1 MLNENTASV
10 LLSKMFIDHVRRF
23 TVEEEQESQS
33 TINYKFALVSDAYNL
48 LGVHDF
54 KYMKD
59 KLTNYTEERTDY
71 YNLSSFFDV
80 KAPNRRKKNELIK
93 LGSFYAH
100 PILQEGPRP
109 SRVVMD
115 YKTME
120 MKREKRED
128 FFLEI
133 IPSFTIEDLIQYYY
147 YQHMIDPLVNSSHF
161 TQMKNLTESYSLD
174 FILYLIDA
182 SSYAKQEDG
191 DKRYATTPAY
201 LNDFTEEALELMQY
215 RVNVLKEGGLVSIVP
230 RKEYF
235 TV

>member
-48 LGVHDF
+48 LGIHDF

-59 KLTNYTEERTDY
+59 KLINYTEERTDY

-100 PILQEGPRP
+100 PTLQEGPRP

-133 IPSFTIEDLIQYYY
+133 IPSFTRDDLLQY
-147 YQHMIDPLVNSSHF
+147 
-161 TQMKNLTESYSLD
+161 
-174 FILYLIDA
+174 
-182 SSYAKQEDG
+182 
-191 DKRYATTPAY
+191 
-201 LNDFTEEALELMQY
+201 
-215 RVNVLKEGGLVSIVP
+215 
-230 RKEYF
+230 
-235 TV
+235 